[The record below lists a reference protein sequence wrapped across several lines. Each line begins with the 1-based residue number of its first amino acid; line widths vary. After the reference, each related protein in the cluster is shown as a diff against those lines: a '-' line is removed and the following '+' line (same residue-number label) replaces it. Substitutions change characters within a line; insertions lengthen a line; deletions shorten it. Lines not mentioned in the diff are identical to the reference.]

1 MASWIS
7 SAKPLGAAL
16 VLSLLAAP
24 TAAWRGAEKIDA
36 VVRDALER
44 GVAPGAVVW
53 IESQGERLHVAS
65 YGSRSLVP
73 EREAMTP
80 ETVFDCASLTKVLAT
95 APAIMLLVEEGKVR
109 LNDGVQHYLPELRAD
124 ARITVEQLL
133 THRSGLRP
141 TLDLEPAWSGYAA
154 GVELALRET
163 PVRSPGSK
171 FVYSDINYI
180 LLAEIARRVS
190 GTPLDEFAAARI
202 FGPLG
207 MRDTTFRPAA
217 ASRGRIAP
225 TVRLASGAVLR
236 GVVHDPTTRAMGGV
250 SGQAG
255 LFSTAADIARFAR
268 MMLNGGRLDGVR
280 VLSPLSIARMTTPR
294 DPGDAA
300 QRGLGWD
307 IDTPFSSP
315 RGDLFSVASYGHTG
329 YTGTSLWI
337 DPASGTFVIL
347 LTNRVHPA
355 DAGSVVRLRST
366 VASVAA
372 ANLEVTGG
380 GDARALPPAA
390 RRSRPVSA
398 NVRTGL
404 DVLVAR
410 DFDLLRGKR
419 IGLISN
425 HTGID
430 RRRRRNIDLFAQA
443 ADVQLQV
450 VMTPEHGLGGTLD
463 QPEIADGSDPDTGI
477 EVYSLYQRDRRRPP
491 ADRLRGL
498 DALVFD
504 IQDIG
509 ARPYTYIT
517 TMGYALEAAAESGIE
532 FIVLDRPNPI
542 NGATV
547 EGPVLEE
554 GLQSF
559 VGYHALALR
568 HGMTVGELAGMFNE
582 ERAIGANLTVVRME
596 GWKRGLW
603 FDETGLPW
611 VNPSPNI
618 RNLEQAILYPGL
630 VMLERLDRFSVGRGT
645 DTPFQFVGADWIDGT
660 ELADALRQQEIP
672 GIRAYGK
679 QEHPRASAFAG
690 RAIGGT
696 QLSLVDRDALRS
708 TRLGLAIAAA
718 LLRLYPD
725 QVDFSR
731 SEQLIGN
738 PDVIEELKAGRDAQ
752 TIGDRLAPALAQF
765 LERRERFLLY

>member
-1 MASWIS
+1 MASGAS
-7 SAKPLGAAL
+7 FAKTLGAAL
-16 VLSLLAAP
+16 ALSLLAAP
-24 TAAWRGAEKIDA
+24 SPVWRGAEKIDA

-44 GVAPGAVVW
+44 DAAPGAVVW
-53 IESQGERLHVAS
+53 VESQGERLHVAS

-95 APAIMLLVEEGKVR
+95 APAIMMLVEEGKVR
-109 LNDGVQHYLPELRAD
+109 LNDGIRHYLPEHRAD
-124 ARITVEQLL
+124 ERITVEQLL

-163 PVRSPGSK
+163 PVQPPGSK
-171 FVYSDINYI
+171 FVYSDINYV

-190 GTPLDEFAAARI
+190 GAPLDEFAAARI
-202 FGPLG
+202 FEPLG

-217 ASRGRIAP
+217 ALRGRIAP

-268 MMLNGGRLDGVR
+268 MMLNGGLLDGVR
-280 VLSPLSIARMTTPR
+280 VLSPLSVTRMTTPR
-294 DPGDAA
+294 GSGDSA

-307 IDTPFSSP
+307 IDTPYSSP

-372 ANLEVTGG
+372 ANLKVPPA
-380 GDARALPPAA
+380 ARALPLAV

-398 NVRTGL
+398 TVRTGL

-410 DFDLLRGKR
+410 NFDLLRGKR
-419 IGLISN
+419 IGLVSN

-443 ADVQLQV
+443 ADVKLQV

-463 QPEIADGSDPDTGI
+463 QPEIADGIDPDTGI

-491 ADRLRGL
+491 TDRLRGL

-517 TMGYALEAAAESGIE
+517 TMGYAMEAAAEAGIE

-547 EGPVLEE
+547 EGPVLEK

-559 VGYHALALR
+559 VGYHSLALR

-582 ERAIGANLTVVRME
+582 ERDIGANLTVVRME
-596 GWKRGLW
+596 GWNRGLW

-611 VNPSPNI
+611 INPSPNI

-660 ELADALRQQEIP
+660 ELADALRRQEIP
-672 GIRAYGK
+672 GIRAYGR
-679 QEHPRASAFAG
+679 QERPRASAFEG

-708 TRLGLAIAAA
+708 THLGLAIAAA

-725 QVDFSR
+725 EVDFSR

-738 PDVIEELKAGRDAQ
+738 LAVIEELKAGRDAW
-752 TIGDRLAPALAQF
+752 TIGDRLAPALEQF
-765 LERRERFLLY
+765 LERRARFLLY

>member
-1 MASWIS
+1 MASGAS
-7 SAKPLGAAL
+7 FAKTLGAAL
-16 VLSLLAAP
+16 ALSLLAAP
-24 TAAWRGAEKIDA
+24 SPVWRGAERIDA

-44 GVAPGAVVW
+44 GAAPGAVVW
-53 IESQGERLHVAS
+53 VESQGERLHVAS

-95 APAIMLLVEEGKVR
+95 APAIMMLVEEGKVR
-109 LNDGVQHYLPELRAD
+109 LNDGIRQYLPEHRAD
-124 ARITVEQLL
+124 ERITVEQLL

-163 PVRSPGSK
+163 PVQPPGSK
-171 FVYSDINYI
+171 FVYSDINYV

-190 GTPLDEFAAARI
+190 GAPLDEFAAARI
-202 FGPLG
+202 FEPLG

-217 ASRGRIAP
+217 ALRGRIAP

-268 MMLNGGRLDGVR
+268 MMLKGGVLDGVR
-280 VLSPLSIARMTTPR
+280 VLSPLSVTRMTTPR
-294 DPGDAA
+294 GSGDSA

-307 IDTPFSSP
+307 IDTPYSSP

-372 ANLEVTGG
+372 ANLKVPPA
-380 GDARALPPAA
+380 ARALPPAV
-390 RRSRPVSA
+390 RRSRPVPN

-410 DFDLLRGKR
+410 NFDLLRGKR
-419 IGLISN
+419 IGLVSN

-443 ADVQLQV
+443 ADVKLQV

-463 QPEIADGSDPDTGI
+463 QPEIADGIDPDTGI
-477 EVYSLYQRDRRRPP
+477 EVYSLYRRDRRRPP
-491 ADRLRGL
+491 TDRLRGL
-498 DALVFD
+498 EALVFD

-517 TMGYALEAAAESGIE
+517 TMGYAMEAAAEAGIE

-547 EGPVLEE
+547 EGPVLEK

-559 VGYHALALR
+559 VGYHSLALR

-582 ERAIGANLTVVRME
+582 ERDIGANLTVVRME
-596 GWKRGLW
+596 GWNRGLW

-660 ELADALRQQEIP
+660 ELADALRRQEIP
-672 GIRAYGK
+672 GIRAYGR
-679 QEHPRASAFAG
+679 EERPRASAFEG

-708 TRLGLAIAAA
+708 THLGLAIAAA
-718 LLRLYPD
+718 LLSLYPD

-738 PDVIEELKAGRDAQ
+738 LGVIEELKAGRDAW
-752 TIGDRLAPALAQF
+752 TIGDRLAPALEQF
-765 LERRERFLLY
+765 LERRARFLLY